1 MQQFISLVIESGRTG
16 LDMALYILL
25 PIMVVMLA
33 LMKLLEAKGALRFIV
48 NKLSPITHIFG
59 IPGLGVF
66 AMIKL
71 LFVSFAAP
79 IPSLLLMENGNTSRR
94 HIAATLAMVMA
105 MSQANASFP
114 LSAVGLDLGFALC
127 SSLFGGLCAA
137 AFTYYVL
144 CRHLANNDARQNVP
158 PSPTPSDHPSSV
170 IQILVAGG
178 QEGVKIAIG
187 MIPML
192 ILALLL
198 VNSLKAVGA
207 IDFLS
212 TFLAPAL
219 GFIGLPETAMLPII
233 TKFIAGGTAFTGV
246 TIDLIKQG
254 LLSPLELNRM
264 AGFVLNPL
272 DIAGVAVFATVGKRL
287 GSILRYA
294 VYGALFGLCLRGI
307 LHLMVF

>member
-1 MQQFISLVIESGRTG
+1 LQQFISLVLESGKTG

-33 LMKLLEAKGALRFIV
+33 LMKLLEAKGLLSYIA
-48 NKLSPITHIFG
+48 NKLAPISQVFG

-79 IPSLLLMENGNTSRR
+79 VASLLLMEKGQTSRR

-114 LSAVGLDLGFALC
+114 LSAVGLNLGFALL
-127 SSLFGGLCAA
+127 SSIVGGLCAA
-137 AFTYYVL
+137 AFTYYIL
-144 CRHLANNDARQNVP
+144 CRHLAIETEHEQRIEPLQADKKDQ
-158 PSPTPSDHPSSV
+158 S
-170 IQILVAGG
+170 IMQLLVEGG
-178 QEGVKIAIG
+178 QEGVKIAIN

-198 VNSLKAVGA
+198 VNILKASGA
-207 IDFLS
+207 IGLFS
-212 TFLAPAL
+212 AALAPAL
-219 GFIGLPETAMLPII
+219 GFIGLPETAMLPMV

-246 TIDLIKQG
+246 TIDLINQG
-254 LLSPLELNRM
+254 LLTAQDLNRM

-287 GSILRYA
+287 GSVLRYS
-294 VYGALFGLCLRGI
+294 VYGAFFGLCVRGV
-307 LHLMVF
+307 LHLIVF

>member
-1 MQQFISLVIESGRTG
+1 
-16 LDMALYILL
+16 MALYILL

-33 LMKLLEAKGALRFIV
+33 LMKLLEAKGLLSYIA
-48 NKLSPITHIFG
+48 NKLAPISQVFG

-79 IPSLLLMENGNTSRR
+79 VASLLLMEKGQTSRR

-114 LSAVGLDLGFALC
+114 LSAVGLNLGFALM
-127 SSLFGGLCAA
+127 SSIVGGLCAA
-137 AFTYYVL
+137 AFTYYIL
-144 CRHLANNDARQNVP
+144 CRHLALE
-158 PSPTPSDHPSSV
+158 TDHEQRVEPLQADKKDQS
-170 IQILVAGG
+170 IMQLLVEGG
-178 QEGVKIAIG
+178 QEGVKIAIN

-198 VNSLKAVGA
+198 VNILKASGA
-207 IDFLS
+207 IDLFS
-212 TFLAPAL
+212 TALAPAL
-219 GFIGLPETAMLPII
+219 GFIGLPETAMLPMV

-246 TIDLIKQG
+246 TIDLINQG
-254 LLSPLELNRM
+254 LLTPQDLNRM

-287 GSILRYA
+287 GSVLRYS
-294 VYGALFGLCLRGI
+294 VYGALFGLCVRGI
-307 LHLMVF
+307 LHLIVF

>member
-1 MQQFISLVIESGRTG
+1 LQQFISLVLESGRTG

-33 LMKLLEAKGALRFIV
+33 LMKLLEAKGILSFIA
-48 NKLSPITHIFG
+48 NKLTPVSQVFG

-79 IPSLLLMENGNTSRR
+79 VPSLVLMEKGQTSKR

-114 LSAVGLDLGFALC
+114 LSAVGLNLGFALL
-127 SSLFGGLCAA
+127 SSIFGGLCAA
-137 AFTYYVL
+137 AFTYYIL
-144 CRHLANNDARQNVP
+144 CRHFSAEIDNEQVVKPLQADKENKSIMQL
-158 PSPTPSDHPSSV
+158 
-170 IQILVAGG
+170 LVDGG
-178 QEGVKIAIG
+178 QEGVKIAIN

-198 VNSLKAVGA
+198 VNVLKASGA
-207 IDFLS
+207 IGLFS
-212 TFLAPAL
+212 TALAPAL

-246 TIDLIKQG
+246 TIDLINQG
-254 LLSPLELNRM
+254 LLTAEDLNRM

-287 GSILRYA
+287 GSVLRYS

-307 LHLMVF
+307 LHLIVF

>member
-1 MQQFISLVIESGRTG
+1 
-16 LDMALYILL
+16 MALYILL

-33 LMKLLEAKGALRFIV
+33 LMKLLEAKGLLSYIA
-48 NKLSPITHIFG
+48 NKLAPISQVFG

-79 IPSLLLMENGNTSRR
+79 VASLLLMEKGQTSRR

-114 LSAVGLDLGFALC
+114 LSAVGLNLGFALM
-127 SSLFGGLCAA
+127 SSIVGGLCAA
-137 AFTYYVL
+137 AFTYYIL
-144 CRHLANNDARQNVP
+144 CRHLALE
-158 PSPTPSDHPSSV
+158 TDHEQRVEPLQADKKDQS
-170 IQILVAGG
+170 IMQLLVEGG
-178 QEGVKIAIG
+178 QEGVKIAIN

-198 VNSLKAVGA
+198 VNILKASGA
-207 IDFLS
+207 IDLFS
-212 TFLAPAL
+212 TALAPAL
-219 GFIGLPETAMLPII
+219 GFIGLPETAMLPIV

-246 TIDLIKQG
+246 TIDLINQG
-254 LLSPLELNRM
+254 LLSAQDLNRM

-287 GSILRYA
+287 GSVLRYS
-294 VYGALFGLCLRGI
+294 VYGALFGLCVRGI
-307 LHLMVF
+307 LHLIVF